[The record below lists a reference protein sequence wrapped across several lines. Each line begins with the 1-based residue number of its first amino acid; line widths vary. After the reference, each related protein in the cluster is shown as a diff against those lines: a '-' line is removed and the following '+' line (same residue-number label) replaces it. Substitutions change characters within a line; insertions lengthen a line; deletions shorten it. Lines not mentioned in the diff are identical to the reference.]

1 MSTWPVQD
9 AKARLSEL
17 LKASLTQGPQ
27 VVTYHG
33 ARAAVL
39 LAVAEWER
47 LKRHEPTGLKAL
59 LLAPS
64 GKFDSRP
71 DPVLER
77 DQASAFV
84 TRKRGSLRRRTPAAI

>member
-1 MSTWPVQD
+1 MNTWPVQD
-9 AKARLSEL
+9 AKARFSEL

-33 ARAAVL
+33 ARTAVL
-39 LAVAEWER
+39 LPVAEWER

-59 LLAPS
+59 LLVPS
-64 GKFDSRP
+64 GKFDSGP
-71 DPVLER
+71 DPVL
-77 DQASAFV
+77 DSAFA